1 MYKDKITL
9 TMQDIL
15 EKEFKID
22 ARGYRLQEVDKFL
35 DIIIKDYNEYNNI
48 IRNLEKEKRALAL
61 ENQNLKNEAR
71 NLRSSIEAA
80 RIGEKEITNVEAEID
95 KMHKR
100 YRDLHIKRL
109 HEGTCNAYAGAIFL
123 DLLSNLERIG
133 DHSTNIAEIVVENNN

>member
-1 MYKDKITL
+1 MNDRITL

-22 ARGYRLQEVDKFL
+22 ARGYRPQEVDKFL

-80 RIGEKEITNVEAEID
+80 RIGEKEITNV
-95 KMHKR
+95 
-100 YRDLHIKRL
+100 
-109 HEGTCNAYAGAIFL
+109 
-123 DLLSNLERIG
+123 DLLKRISQLEKIILG
-133 DHSTNIAEIVVENNN
+133 KSEQ